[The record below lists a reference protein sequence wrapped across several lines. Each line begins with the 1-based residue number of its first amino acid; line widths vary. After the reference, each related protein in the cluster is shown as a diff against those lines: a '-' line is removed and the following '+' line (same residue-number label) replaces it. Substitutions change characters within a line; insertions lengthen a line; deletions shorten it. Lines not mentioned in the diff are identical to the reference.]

1 MRRGS
6 WLTVTWR
13 WRRCASRADSAAWPG
28 SMPRSAMRTA
38 CRRADTGQRAPA
50 SRPRPGAA
58 GSALSA
64 QTCCPAVS
72 YGRGMPPFRQS
83 GSEPTPLASNAFR
96 RLWLASVLS
105 AAGDAASW
113 VAMAALVLSSERGSL
128 PVLAMLYTAPVA
140 AGGIAAGWA
149 LDRFDRRRLLVADA
163 ATRGAVFAGIPLA
176 AAAGSLGPGQLYATA
191 AVFGL
196 LKMVSLAGFPAMIPQ
211 LVGADRQPAAN
222 ALEGAG
228 FGVAV
233 VAGPALAGAAL
244 GFGLPPAAVIAAD
257 AATYFVFAAAVA
269 ITPLPAQP
277 PAVRSGHRQTPGASI
292 GQVVRLAA
300 RHRVIRDTTIMF
312 AVFNIGE
319 GALLVVLAHQA
330 RRAGFGPGGYGW
342 LLAAMA
348 GGELAAALVLLL
360 VRWRAP
366 LAVSVLAAQLAAAA
380 VTTGLL
386 SSDRAVT
393 VASLVLLGC
402 CTAPMTAWAQT
413 LRMQAAPSRM
423 HGRLFALLR
432 TAMQATLPV
441 GALMAGI
448 TLRAGTG
455 AAVASIV
462 AAMAVPALLLAPDL
476 LRPRNAE
483 PGRLRPHKADSERCP
498 LPEENA

>member
-1 MRRGS
+1 MR
-6 WLTVTWR
+6 LF
-13 WRRCASRADSAAWPG
+13 
-28 SMPRSAMRTA
+28 PR
-38 CRRADTGQRAPA
+38 
-50 SRPRPGAA
+50 
-58 GSALSA
+58 
-64 QTCCPAVS
+64 
-72 YGRGMPPFRQS
+72 S
-83 GSEPTPLASNAFR
+83 GSEPAPLANSAFR
-96 RLWLASVLS
+96 RLWLASALS

-113 VAMAALVLSSERGSL
+113 VAMAALVLSSARGSL
-128 PVLAMLYTAPVA
+128 PLLAVLYTAPVA
-140 AGGIAAGWA
+140 VGGIAAGWA

-211 LVGADRQPAAN
+211 LVGADQQPAAN

-244 GFGLPPAAVIAAD
+244 GLGLPPAAVIAAD

-269 ITPLPAQP
+269 TTPLPAQP

-330 RRAGFGPGGYGW
+330 RRAGLGPGGYGW

-348 GGELAAALVLLL
+348 SGELAAALVLLG

-366 LAVSVLAAQLAAAA
+366 LAASVVTAQLTAA
-380 VTTGLL
+380 VVTAGLL
-386 SSDRAVT
+386 SSSPSVT

-413 LRMQAAPSRM
+413 LRMQAVPSAM

-432 TAMQATLPV
+432 TTMQATPPV
-441 GALMAGI
+441 GALLAGI
-448 TLRAGTG
+448 TLRAGTD
-455 AAVASIV
+455 
-462 AAMAVPALLLAPDL
+462 MAVTSIICVMALPAVLLGPGL
-476 LRPRNAE
+476 LRSRRAD
-483 PGRLRPHKADSERCP
+483 PGRPRAQEA
-498 LPEENA
+498 E

>member
-6 WLTVTWR
+6 WLAVTWR

-28 SMPRSAMRTA
+28 SMPRSATHTA

-50 SRPRPGAA
+50 RRPRLGAA

-72 YGRGMPPFRQS
+72 YCRGMPPFRQS
-83 GSEPTPLASNAFR
+83 GSEPTPLANNAFR
-96 RLWLASVLS
+96 RLWLVSVLS

-113 VAMAALVLSSERGSL
+113 VAMAALPL
-128 PVLAMLYTAPVA
+128 LAVLYTAPVA

-149 LDRFDRRRLLVADA
+149 LDRFDRRRLLAADA
-163 ATRGAVFAGIPLA
+163 AIRGAVFAGIPLA

-191 AVFGL
+191 AVYGL
-196 LKMVSLAGFPAMIPQ
+196 LKMISLAGFPAIIPQ
-211 LVGADRQPAAN
+211 LVGADQLPAAN

-228 FGVAV
+228 FGIAV

-244 GFGLPPAAVIAAD
+244 GLGLPPAAVIAAD
-257 AATYFVFAAAVA
+257 AATYFVFAVTVAV
-269 ITPLPAQP
+269 TPLAGLQTAAQ
-277 PAVRSGHRQTPGASI
+277 SGHRPATGASI
-292 GQVVRLAA
+292 GQVVRLAL

-348 GGELAAALVLLL
+348 GGELAAALVLLR

-366 LAVSVLAAQLAAAA
+366 LAGSVLAAQLAAAA
-380 VTTGLL
+380 VTAGLL
-386 SSDRAVT
+386 SSSRVVT
-393 VASLVLLGC
+393 MASLILLGC

-413 LRMQAAPSRM
+413 LRMQAVPSRM

-432 TAMQATLPV
+432 TTMQATPPV
-441 GALMAGI
+441 GALLAGV
-448 TLRAGTG
+448 TLRAGTDM
-455 AAVASIV
+455 AVASVICV
-462 AAMAVPALLLAPDL
+462 MAVPAVLLGPGL
-476 LRPRNAE
+476 LRSRQANPGQRRAQEAE
-483 PGRLRPHKADSERCP
+483 
-498 LPEENA
+498 

>member
-1 MRRGS
+1 MR
-6 WLTVTWR
+6 
-13 WRRCASRADSAAWPG
+13 A
-28 SMPRSAMRTA
+28 
-38 CRRADTGQRAPA
+38 
-50 SRPRPGAA
+50 RPRAA
-58 GSALSA
+58 ASALFA
-64 QTCCPAVS
+64 QTTCPAVS
-72 YGRGMPPFRQS
+72 YRRAMRISRRQEP
-83 GSEPTPLASNAFR
+83 GPTPLASRAFR

-105 AAGDAASW
+105 LAGDAASW
-113 VAMAALVLSSERGSL
+113 VAMAALVLSSAHGSL
-128 PVLAMLYTAPVA
+128 PLLTVLYTAPVA
-140 AGGIAAGWA
+140 VGGMAAGWA
-149 LDRFDRRRLLVADA
+149 LDRFDRRRLLAADA
-163 ATRGAVFAGIPLA
+163 AVRGVVFAGIPVA
-176 AAAGSLGPGQLYATA
+176 AAAGSLGSTQVYATA
-191 AVFGL
+191 AVYGL
-196 LKMVSLAGFPAMIPQ
+196 LKMISLAGFPALIPQ
-211 LVGADRQPAAN
+211 LVGADQQTAAN
-222 ALEGAG
+222 ALESAG
-228 FGVAV
+228 FGVAI
-233 VAGPALAGAAL
+233 VAGPALAGVAL
-244 GFGLPPAAVIAAD
+244 GLGLPPAAVMAGD
-257 AATYFVFAAAVA
+257 AATYLVFAAALA
-269 ITPLPAQP
+269 LTPLAPQARTQ
-277 PAVRSGHRQTPGASI
+277 AGHRQAPGAAI
-292 GQVVRLAA
+292 GEVVRLVI
-300 RHRVIRDTTIMF
+300 RHPVIRDTTLMF
-312 AVFNIGE
+312 ASFNIGE

-342 LLAAMA
+342 LIAAVA
-348 GGELAAALVLLL
+348 AGELAAALVLVR
-360 VRWRAP
+360 VRWLAP
-366 LAVSVLAAQLAAAA
+366 LVVSVLAAQLAAAA

-483 PGRLRPHKADSERCP
+483 PGCLRPHKADSERCP